1 MKRHVVFTA
10 LAALA
15 VTALV
20 ALAILSGV
28 LLAQQTDR
36 DRAEALARR
45 AGDRLLSLQQEA
57 DRLATEEQTLL
68 GDLRKLEV
76 AREIKAEELRQIT
89 QKASSATRDLDGVNE
104 QVQRLER
111 EDIAERPELRARV
124 VELYKLGQGR
134 YLRLLLSMSDVRS
147 IGQAARMVAALAKR
161 DRDRVE
167 AHQRRLGELK
177 ASRITLEVRGK
188 ELVALRV
195 DAERADRD
203 AARAVAARDHLIDDI
218 DRQRDLNAQLAGEL
232 TTAQQKLR
240 QTLRQLASG
249 TPQAAG
255 LDAADLPLRPFRGD
269 LDWPVAGAV
278 RQRFGRPTAT
288 RLPANGIEI
297 AAEEGAPV
305 QAVHGGTVA
314 FAGPFAGFGNLV
326 IVQHDANSFTL
337 YGNLSTMTVGRGD
350 RVDDGQTLG
359 SVGAS
364 ATGPPGLYFE
374 LRVDGQPVDPVQWL
388 KKR

>member
-1 MKRHVVFTA
+1 MKRHVFSTA
-10 LAALA
+10 LSALG

-20 ALAILSGV
+20 ALALLSGV

-36 DRAEALARR
+36 DRAEALTRR
-45 AGDRLLSLQQEA
+45 AGDRLQALQQEA
-57 DRLATEEQTLL
+57 DRLATDERTLL
-68 GDLRKLEV
+68 GDLRQLEV
-76 AREIKAEELRQIT
+76 AREIKAEELRQTT
-89 QKASSATRDLDGVNE
+89 QKASAAARDLDVVDE
-104 QVQRLER
+104 QVRRLER
-111 EDIAERPELRARV
+111 EDVAERPELRARV

-147 IGQAARMVAALAKR
+147 IGQASRMVAALAKR

-167 AHQRRLGELK
+167 THQRRLGELK

-188 ELVALRV
+188 ELAALHV
-195 DAERADRD
+195 EAERADR
-203 AARAVAARDHLIDDI
+203 AAAGAVAARNQLIDDI

-232 TTAQQKLR
+232 STAQQKLQ
-240 QTLRQLASG
+240 QTLRQLGSG
-249 TPQAAG
+249 APAAAG
-255 LDAADLPLRPFRGD
+255 ADAASLPLRPFRGD

-278 RQRFGRPTAT
+278 RQRFGRPTSA

-326 IVQHDANSFTL
+326 IVQHDSTSFTL
-337 YGNLSTMTVGRGD
+337 YGNLSAMTVGRGD

>member
-1 MKRHVVFTA
+1 MKRIAVDAPRV
-10 LAALA
+10 A

-20 ALAILSGV
+20 ALALLSGA

-45 AGDRLLSLQQEA
+45 AGDRLLALQQEA
-57 DRLATEEQTLL
+57 DRLATDERTLL

-76 AREIKAEELRQIT
+76 AREIKAEELRETT
-89 QKASSATRDLDGVNE
+89 QKASAAARDLDVVDE

-111 EDIAERPELRARV
+111 EDVAERPELRARV

-147 IGQAARMVAALAKR
+147 IGQASRMVAALAKR

-167 AHQRRLGELK
+167 THQRRLGELK

-188 ELVALRV
+188 ELAALRV
-195 DAERADRD
+195 EAERADR
-203 AARAVAARDHLIDDI
+203 AAAGAVAARNQLIDDI

-232 TTAQQKLR
+232 LTAHQKLQ
-240 QTLRQLASG
+240 QTLRQLGSG
-249 TPQAAG
+249 APAAAG
-255 LDAADLPLRPFRGD
+255 TDAASLPLRPFRGD
-269 LDWPVAGAV
+269 LDWPVTGAV
-278 RQRFGRPTAT
+278 RQQFGRAT
-288 RLPANGIEI
+288 SARLPANGIEI

-305 QAVHGGTVA
+305 LAVHGGTVA

-326 IVQHDANSFTL
+326 IVQHDATSFTL
-337 YGNLSTMTVGRGD
+337 YGNLSAMTVGRGD

-374 LRVDGQPVDPVQWL
+374 LRIDGQPVDPIQWL

>member
-1 MKRHVVFTA
+1 MKRIAVEAPRV
-10 LAALA
+10 A

-20 ALAILSGV
+20 ALALLSGA

-45 AGDRLLSLQQEA
+45 AGDRLQALQQEA
-57 DRLATEEQTLL
+57 DRLATDERTLL
-68 GDLRKLEV
+68 GDLRQLEV
-76 AREIKAEELRQIT
+76 AREIKAEELRETT
-89 QKASSATRDLDGVNE
+89 QKASAAARDLGVVDE
-104 QVQRLER
+104 QVRRLER
-111 EDIAERPELRARV
+111 EDVAERPELRARV

-147 IGQAARMVAALAKR
+147 LGQASRMVAALAKR

-167 AHQRRLGELK
+167 THQRRLGELK
-177 ASRITLEVRGK
+177 ASRITLDVRGK
-188 ELVALRV
+188 ELAALRV
-195 DAERADRD
+195 EAERADR
-203 AARAVAARDHLIDDI
+203 AAAGAVAARNQLIDNI

-232 TTAQQKLR
+232 SAAQQKLQ
-240 QTLRQLASG
+240 QTLRQLESG
-249 TPQAAG
+249 APAPAG
-255 LDAADLPLRPFRGD
+255 TDAASLPLRPFRGD

-278 RQRFGRPTAT
+278 RQQFGRPTAA

-326 IVQHDANSFTL
+326 IVQHDATSFTL
-337 YGNLSTMTVGRGD
+337 YGNLSAMTVGRGD
-350 RVDDGQTLG
+350 RVDNSQTLG